1 MTSTISPV
9 RGLTSK
15 KYTEADY
22 EPFMRKLGRSDDK
35 PLPLPNAED
44 VDPLEFL
51 NALAAGGHM
60 MTPLWRYTLLPDGS
74 RQQWTMLFLLHD
86 ANMGGELGGGG
97 YAVTYGAYQ
106 FQKATPIVRRFR
118 ICKHERELAPGAD
131 PDRGW
136 SPGKCKH
143 CGMDMTIDSGD

>member
-1 MTSTISPV
+1 M
-9 RGLTSK
+9 
-15 KYTEADY
+15 KYTVEDY
-22 EPFMRKLGRSDDK
+22 EPFMRKMGRSDDL

-51 NALAAGGHM
+51 NTLAASGHM
-60 MTPLWRYTLLPDGS
+60 MTPLWRYTLLPTE
-74 RQQWTMLFLLHD
+74 RRPQWTMLFLLHD

-97 YAVTYGAYQ
+97 YAVTYGG
-106 FQKATPIVRRFR
+106 QKWLGGKGEHMPIVRRFR

-136 SPGKCKH
+136 RPGKCKH